1 MIKEE
6 YTVKVQSILVQIYL
20 NRGSKMEQLATLDD
34 LPKRYLGQL
43 EESNL
48 VPLY

>member
-1 MIKEE
+1 
-6 YTVKVQSILVQIYL
+6 
-20 NRGSKMEQLATLDD
+20 MEQLATLDD

-48 VPLY
+48 VLYGKFT

>member
-1 MIKEE
+1 
-6 YTVKVQSILVQIYL
+6 
-20 NRGSKMEQLATLDD
+20 MEQLATLDD

-48 VPLY
+48 VPLWPSLRNVLPPHKPMPQTVATAWYF

>member
-1 MIKEE
+1 
-6 YTVKVQSILVQIYL
+6 
-20 NRGSKMEQLATLDD
+20 MEQLATLDD

-48 VPLY
+48 VPLYQVYVTYYLRINRCRRP